1 VGKDAAFEVFAK
13 GLLDVGGWRVVVALA
28 GAFGDTRF
36 FQVEPNHFPQGSPF
50 FSTAGGESYNQRDA
64 DKARSMAEAAG
75 YKGEPVRVLTS
86 RQYDFHYKM
95 ALVMAEQLKRAGF
108 KPDLQ
113 VVDWAT
119 LVQRRNDSSLW
130 DIYVTHSGLLPEP
143 MLSLPQ
149 LGDGA
154 PGWRSTPA
162 KQAALQEFNHITVPA
177 KRGAGWAKVQQVV
190 YDEVPY
196 MNLGKFSSLACGAF
210 ATAGG
215 LSAFAVALLL
225 EHAVEELNFHR
236 RAVPG
241 PAPGSV
247 RAIAWRLSV
256 DRKAFPNLG
265 SQTAPTL

>member
-1 VGKDAAFEVFAK
+1 
-13 GLLDVGGWRVVVALA
+13 
-28 GAFGDTRF
+28 
-36 FQVEPNHFPQGSPF
+36 
-50 FSTAGGESYNQRDA
+50 
-64 DKARSMAEAAG
+64 
-75 YKGEPVRVLTS
+75 
-86 RQYDFHYKM
+86 M

-143 MLSLPQ
+143 MLSPPQ
-149 LGDGA
+149 LGEGA
-154 PGWRSTPA
+154 PGWWSTPA

-177 KRGAGWAKVQQVV
+177 KRGAGWAKVQQAV

-241 PAPGSV
+241 PASGFGPSDCLALE
-247 RAIAWRLSV
+247 R
-256 DRKAFPNLG
+256 G
-265 SQTAPTL
+265 SQSLSEPGIANRTDVVAGPRGGRCRV